1 MGPLPQASASLCLA
15 PSCAEKTETLIP
27 PAEGWDFFTTFFK
40 TAS

>member
-1 MGPLPQASASLCLA
+1 MGLCPKPLPLCVLP